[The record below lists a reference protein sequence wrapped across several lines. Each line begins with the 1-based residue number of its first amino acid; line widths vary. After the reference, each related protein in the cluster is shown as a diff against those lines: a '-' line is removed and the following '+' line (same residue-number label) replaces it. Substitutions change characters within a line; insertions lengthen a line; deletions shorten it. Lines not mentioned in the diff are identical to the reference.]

1 VVIGAGPGASKVIK
15 AEELGVP
22 ILDEPGFLE
31 LLETGTLPS
40 SVRTLGD
47 S

>member
-1 VVIGAGPGASKVIK
+1 MIGVGPGASKVTK

-22 ILDEPGFLE
+22 ILNEAGFLE

-40 SVRTLGD
+40 SVRTQGD